1 MYVNFDFLLFECELR
16 IVRFFIV
23 EGLDKELARNLE
35 DESRQNEDDPKV
47 MEIEV
52 IEVKLFVF

>member
-1 MYVNFDFLLFECELR
+1 MIVFLFECELR